1 MKFIWEIWVQHCNPP
16 IEELNHFLRN
26 NGFESELM
34 IAHFFNGEPHIF
46 IADFINGF
54 VCPAASKNLPPFAA
68 IGTGAKTAQY
78 ILGKL
83 DIRKI
88 DSTDHATNIM
98 VTSMYVVEEVKRVDT
113 YCGGSMI
120 LGVVHSNNDATLL
133 PPGEGM
139 EMQIKYIKQADK
151 NSSGEWSEKI
161 EKMIASVIKSV
172 QAEQRQSPEKFAR

>member
-1 MKFIWEIWVQHCNPP
+1 M
-16 IEELNHFLRN
+16 
-26 NGFESELM
+26 
-34 IAHFFNGEPHIF
+34 
-46 IADFINGF
+46 
-54 VCPAASKNLPPFAA
+54 
-68 IGTGAKTAQY
+68 
-78 ILGKL
+78 
-83 DIRKI
+83 
-88 DSTDHATNIM
+88 
-98 VTSMYVVEEVKRVDT
+98 
-113 YCGGSMI
+113 